1 MKNALQFESC
11 LKEKLNSY
19 MGLRESQG
27 HQPTKI
33 RHIFFSLDQYLLKAG
48 FSGRSLPPAA
58 IDGWIAS
65 LPEKLSVNTVNIY
78 ISTYTQF
85 ARYLQSLGYVAFIPE
100 KAISHRNYSPYI
112 FHEGDMAALIQAAD
126 AMVFSAPEKHRHN
139 AACFSTML
147 RMYIGCG
154 FRLNEIRMLKT
165 KDVDLE
171 YGIIHVQN
179 AKGNRERIVPMHKTL
194 TESVKI
200 YSLSGIPQKENLFF
214 PSGTGTAIS
223 CSWIRNA
230 FVKCIQ
236 YIGIEKPDLPKHSR
250 NICLHCL
257 RHSFAVAAFRQL
269 DRNGRDMYDEIP
281 VLSTYM
287 GHENL
292 YGTEHYLHMTA
303 ENSRDILD
311 KVEGFSKGI
320 FPEVL
325 E

>member
-1 MKNALQFESC
+1 MKNAIEFESC

-19 MGLRESQG
+19 MKLRESQG
-27 HQPTKI
+27 HQILKTC
-33 RHIFFSLDQYLLKAG
+33 HIFNSLDQYLQKAD
-48 FSGRSLPPAA
+48 FSNQSLPPAI

-85 ARYLQSLGYVAFIPE
+85 AKYLQLFGYDAFIPE
-100 KAISHRNYSPYI
+100 KAIGSKNYSPYI
-112 FHEGDMAALIQAAD
+112 FHEDNLAALIQTVD
-126 AMVFSAPEKHRHN
+126 SLVLSASEKHRHN
-139 AACFSTML
+139 MACFSVML
-147 RMYIGCG
+147 RMFIGCG
-154 FRLNEIRMLKT
+154 FRLNEIRLLKT

-171 YGIIHVQN
+171 YGIIHVRN
-179 AKGNRERIVPMHKTL
+179 AKGNRDRLVPMHKTL
-194 TESVKI
+194 TKSVMI
-200 YSLSGIPQKENLFF
+200 YSISGIPKEETWFF
-214 PSGTGTAIS
+214 PSGTGNPIS
-223 CSWIRNA
+223 CSWIRDA
-230 FVKCIQ
+230 FLKCIQ

-269 DRNGRDMYDEIP
+269 DNNGLDMYSEIP
-281 VLSTYM
+281 ILSTYM

-292 YGTEHYLHMTA
+292 YGTEHYLRMAA
-303 ENSRDILD
+303 ENSRDILN
-311 KVEGFSKGI
+311 KMEKFNKGL

>member
-1 MKNALQFESC
+1 MKNNVWFESC

-19 MGLRESQG
+19 MELRESQG
-27 HQPTKI
+27 HQTSKI
-33 RHIFFSLDQYLLKAG
+33 RHIFISLDKYLQKVG
-48 FSGRSLPPAA
+48 PNVQSLPPAI

-65 LPEKLSVNTVNIY
+65 LPEKLSINTVNIY
-78 ISTYTQF
+78 ISAYIQF
-85 ARYLQSLGYVAFIPE
+85 AKYLRSLRYDAFIPE
-100 KAISHRNYSPYI
+100 KAISSKNYSPYI
-112 FHEGDMAALIQAAD
+112 FHEDDLAALIQASD
-126 AMVFSAPEKHRHN
+126 ILVFSASEKHRHN
-139 AACFSTML
+139 AACFSVML

-154 FRLNEIRMLKT
+154 FRLNEIRLLKT
-165 KDVDLE
+165 
-171 YGIIHVQN
+171 N
-179 AKGNRERIVPMHKTL
+179 
-194 TESVKI
+194 VKV
-200 YSLSGIPQKENLFF
+200 YSISWIPQKENWFF
-214 PSGTGTAIS
+214 PSGTGNPIS
-223 CSWIRNA
+223 CSWIRDA
-230 FVKCIQ
+230 FLKCIQ
-236 YIGIEKPDLPKHSR
+236 HIGIERPDLPKHAR

-269 DRNGRDMYDEIP
+269 DNNDLDMYNEIP

-311 KVEGFSKGI
+311 KMEEFNKGL

>member
-1 MKNALQFESC
+1 MKNNVWFESC

-19 MGLRESQG
+19 MELRESQG
-27 HQPTKI
+27 HQTSKI
-33 RHIFFSLDQYLLKAG
+33 RHIFISLDKYLQKVG
-48 FSGRSLPPAA
+48 PNVQSLPPAI

-65 LPEKLSVNTVNIY
+65 LPEKLSINTVNIY
-78 ISTYTQF
+78 ISAYIQF
-85 ARYLQSLGYVAFIPE
+85 AKYLRSLRYDAFIPE
-100 KAISHRNYSPYI
+100 KAISSKNYSPYI
-112 FHEGDMAALIQAAD
+112 FHEDDLAALIQASD
-126 AMVFSAPEKHRHN
+126 ILVFSASEKHRHN
-139 AACFSTML
+139 AACFSVML

-154 FRLNEIRMLKT
+154 FRLNEIRL
-165 KDVDLE
+165 
-171 YGIIHVQN
+171 
-179 AKGNRERIVPMHKTL
+179 L
-194 TESVKI
+194 TENVKV
-200 YSLSGIPQKENLFF
+200 YSISWIPQKENWFF
-214 PSGTGTAIS
+214 PSGTGNPIS
-223 CSWIRNA
+223 CSWIRDA
-230 FVKCIQ
+230 FLKCIQ
-236 YIGIEKPDLPKHSR
+236 HIGIERPDLPKHAR

-269 DRNGRDMYDEIP
+269 DNNDLDMYNEIP

-311 KVEGFSKGI
+311 KMEEFNKGL

>member
-1 MKNALQFESC
+1 MKNNVWFESC

-19 MGLRESQG
+19 MELRESQG
-27 HQPTKI
+27 HQTSKI
-33 RHIFFSLDQYLLKAG
+33 RHIFISLDKYLQKVG
-48 FSGRSLPPAA
+48 PNVQSLPPAI

-65 LPEKLSVNTVNIY
+65 LPEKLSINTVNIY
-78 ISTYTQF
+78 ISAYIQF
-85 ARYLQSLGYVAFIPE
+85 AKYLRSLRYDAFIPE
-100 KAISHRNYSPYI
+100 KAISSKNYSPYI
-112 FHEGDMAALIQAAD
+112 FHEDDLAALIQASD
-126 AMVFSAPEKHRHN
+126 ILVFSASEKHRHN
-139 AACFSTML
+139 AACFSVML

-154 FRLNEIRMLKT
+154 FRLNEIRLLKT
-165 KDVDLE
+165 
-171 YGIIHVQN
+171 N
-179 AKGNRERIVPMHKTL
+179 
-194 TESVKI
+194 VKV
-200 YSLSGIPQKENLFF
+200 YSISGIPQKENWFF
-214 PSGTGTAIS
+214 PSGTGNPIS
-223 CSWIRNA
+223 CSWIRDA
-230 FVKCIQ
+230 FLKCIQ
-236 YIGIEKPDLPKHSR
+236 HIGIERPDLPKHAR

-269 DRNGRDMYDEIP
+269 DNNDLDMYNEIP

-311 KVEGFSKGI
+311 KMEEFNKGL